1 MDKIKDVMQE
11 ALVHWLTASRLAR
24 DAQEEYALAI
34 REKKDPAV
42 IAVLRE
48 RMLGWKGV
56 EDGATA
62 MYRILKKLDPENE
75 E

>member
-24 DAQEEYALAI
+24 DAQEEYTMAI
-34 REKKDPAV
+34 REKKDPAL
-42 IAVLRE
+42 IRALRD

-62 MYRILKKLDPENE
+62 MYRILKKLDPEATE
-75 E
+75 

>member
-1 MDKIKDVMQE
+1 MDKIKYVMNE
-11 ALVHWLTASRLAR
+11 ALVHWLTASRLSR
-24 DAQEEYALAI
+24 DAQEEYAMAI

-42 IAVLRE
+42 ISVLRD

-62 MYRILKKLDPENE
+62 MYRILKKLESEDE

>member
-1 MDKIKDVMQE
+1 MDKIKDVMHE

-42 IAVLRE
+42 ISVLRD

-62 MYRILKKLDPENE
+62 MYRILKKLDSEDE